1 MKRKGIASIVGTIF
15 FALTFLAAVGTFAY
29 IEGAQTQ
36 YNQAVQNAQ
45 ATVGQHQR
53 ESLNYRA
60 FPNGTLAVENT
71 GSSSSQLVAAILKLA
86 NGSVFSFSQAST
98 LGSNAVEPVP
108 ALIPL
113 NQNCGTSTCLS
124 RYDHILGSTNAGD
137 SIGIV
142 TSLGNV
148 FWLRPATAVQTGDP
162 SATYQVTFDASGDG
176 SFGSSNVV
184 MIDGTGYTASQLP
197 MTLTWFAGTQHS
209 YAFQTLA
216 EGTGTQVGISSVS
229 GLETAASGKIT
240 AASTGMVRTTYTTQ
254 YLLTVNGGSGLVYS
268 GSPFGGIGSCN
279 GTGSC
284 WYNSGSTVQVTTNNV
299 WSVVAGQSRQNLA
312 SWNVDGGSNMNVVRS
327 GTGTWTT
334 NPITMTSPQTLN
346 LNALTQYYVTVGSSV
361 PASGSTGAL
370 TLSYNYVGSS
380 TNPQAAVNPS
390 FSGGVL
396 SPWTPTTS
404 CSECT
409 APGCNG
415 GDQVT
420 ASTGEVYLGTVAS
433 CSTTQGYEAN
443 AVAEMQQ
450 TLQNPPSG
458 VTYTSM
464 TFSMSVS
471 MYNYYVYGPA
481 AYAAVC
487 LWVTG
492 GTTSCTTTSGTVTA
506 TWSGSTTAVPTV
518 FVEAVSSAM
527 YWSGT
532 DGIATAQAYLTGA
545 SWSVTY
551 TGPISGTA
559 SSRSNTFSVSGTS
572 ATYSYGVGYG
582 YPSGSTSMS
591 WSALWPTAES
601 YSSNTCSGVTST
613 SDPIAA
619 SPASNSASCT
629 LTTTLSGSYS
639 SSGAS
644 PTGDGWYDAG
654 VSATIAASGSG
665 PFAFSSWTTSNGG
678 QLLIAS
684 STSASTTI
692 TVNTYGT
699 VTANYGVN
707 Q

>member
-1 MKRKGIASIVGTIF
+1 MKRKGIATIVGTLF
-15 FALTFLAAVGTFAY
+15 FALTFLAAVGTFVY

-45 ATVGQHQR
+45 ATVDQRQR
-53 ESLNYRA
+53 ESLTYQA
-60 FPNGTLAVENT
+60 FPNGTLGIENT
-71 GSSSSQLVAAILKLA
+71 ETSSSQLVAAILKLA

-98 LGSNAVEPVP
+98 LSSNAVDPIP
-108 ALIPL
+108 ALIPM
-113 NQNCGTSTCLS
+113 NQECGTSSCLS
-124 RYDHILGSTNAGD
+124 RYDYILGSTNAGD

-148 FWLRPATAVQTGDP
+148 FWLKPATAVQTGDP

-176 SFGSSNVV
+176 SFGSSNVIV
-184 MIDGTGYTASQLP
+184 VDGTGYTASQLP
-197 MTLTWFAGTQHS
+197 VTLKWFAGTQHS

-240 AASTGMVRTTYTTQ
+240 ATSTGTVRTAYTTQ

-268 GSPFGGIGSCN
+268 GSPVGGVGSCN
-279 GTGSC
+279 STSSC
-284 WYNSGSTVQVTTNNV
+284 WYNSGSTVQVTTSNV

-312 SWNVDGGSNMNVVRS
+312 SWNVDGSSNTNAVRS

-346 LNALTQYYVTVGSSV
+346 LNAVTQYYVTVGSSV

-370 TLSYNYVGSS
+370 TVSYNYVGSS
-380 TNPQAAVNPS
+380 TNPQEAANPT

-396 SPWTPTTS
+396 SPWTQTTS
-404 CSECT
+404 CNECT

-420 ASTGEVYLGTVAS
+420 ASTGEVFLATSAA
-433 CSTTQGYEAN
+433 CSTTPGYEAN
-443 AVAEMQQ
+443 AVAEIQQ

-506 TWSGSTTAVPTV
+506 TWSGSSTAVPTV
-518 FVEAVSSAM
+518 FAEAVSSAM

-532 DGIATAQAYLTGA
+532 DGIAFSEAYLTGA

-551 TGPISGTA
+551 TGPISGT
-559 SSRSNTFSVSGTS
+559 SSSASNTFSVSGTT
-572 ATYSYGVGYG
+572 ATYSYGVGYS

-591 WSALWPTAES
+591 WSASWPTTEA
-601 YSSNTCSGVTST
+601 YSSNTCSGVAST
-613 SDPIAA
+613 SNPIAA
-619 SPASNSASCT
+619 SPTSTSAACT
-629 LTTTLSGSYS
+629 LVTTNSGSYS

-654 VSATIAASGSG
+654 VSVSIAASGSG
-665 PFAFSSWTTSNGG
+665 PFAFSSWTSNSG

-692 TVNTYGT
+692 TVDTYGT
-699 VTANYGVN
+699 VTSNYIVN